1 MTVFDKG
8 VLTALGAC
16 ALFALVALPLAARKI
31 PPNFFYGYR
40 TRATLSDRTIWYE
53 ANAHFGRGLL
63 VASAVGAAAALALYS
78 LAPGIPPD
86 LFFKLALAAFVL
98 PPLVAAVATARY
110 VHRLVREGRGTIDP
124 I

>member
-31 PPNFFYGYR
+31 PPNYLYGYR
-40 TRATLSDRTIWYE
+40 TRATLTDRAIWYD

-63 VASAVGAAAALALYS
+63 VASAVGAAAALALYA
-78 LAPGIPPD
+78 LAPGIAPD

-98 PPLVAAVATARY
+98 PPLVAAISTARY
-110 VHRLVREGRGTIDP
+110 VHRLVRARRGSIDP
-124 I
+124 V